1 MRIPKVIRIMSR
13 SIAAG
18 ISAAGIVNTAVPGLF
33 STSLGYIAGSL
44 RGTAFASVMVRMGL
58 FTLGAFATPAISGLG
73 ILALGAIAGA
83 LAGLLCSIVY
93 LAISLVRKRKHRHL
107 PPHTD
112 EPEFHFSSK
121 NLPSSGRD
129 RPFRT

>member
-1 MRIPKVIRIMSR
+1 MSR

-44 RGTAFASVMVRMGL
+44 RGTAFASIMVRMGL

-73 ILALGAIAGA
+73 ILALGAIVGA
-83 LAGLLCSIVY
+83 LVGLLCTVMYLIV
-93 LAISLVRKRKHRHL
+93 SQVRKRKRRRL
-107 PPHTD
+107 TPHAAE
-112 EPEFHFSSK
+112 EPEFHFTSAKPLSP
-121 NLPSSGRD
+121 NGHSRNGR
-129 RPFRT
+129 T